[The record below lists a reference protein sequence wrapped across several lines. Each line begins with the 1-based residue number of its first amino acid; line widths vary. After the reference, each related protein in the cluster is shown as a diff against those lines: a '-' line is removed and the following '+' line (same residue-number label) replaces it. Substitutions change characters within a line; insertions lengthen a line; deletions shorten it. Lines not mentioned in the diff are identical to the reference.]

1 MRRGFGWVLV
11 SACLLVF
18 PVLLGGCTG
27 KAEAVRAAQPYI
39 ENFGDLRLR
48 ALSLLELR
56 ADVQRRRLLAAAM
69 KGDEESLPDN
79 LRPVLERMR
88 AARDEVTDEQLEHG
102 ETLFWRMLD
111 YTFSE
116 NPNVLQAEIIFLEKD
131 GSVSAMRHPRER
143 ELPVGLKWYG
153 LRQQRTFAG
162 LTNCVTDGGSEPC
175 VLLQLRP
182 RDYSGSAGL
191 TVAYRRTPLE
201 VTGDSESDR

>member
-1 MRRGFGWVLV
+1 MAMRRGFGWVLV
-11 SACLLVF
+11 SACVLVF
-18 PVLLGGCTG
+18 PVLSGGCTG

-111 YTFSE
+111 YTFS
-116 NPNVLQAEIIFLEKD
+116 
-131 GSVSAMRHPRER
+131 
-143 ELPVGLKWYG
+143 
-153 LRQQRTFAG
+153 
-162 LTNCVTDGGSEPC
+162 
-175 VLLQLRP
+175 
-182 RDYSGSAGL
+182 
-191 TVAYRRTPLE
+191 
-201 VTGDSESDR
+201 